1 MEIFGIGFFEIVAV
15 LLLAAIIFGP
25 HRLPELAGQ
34 MGRAVRELREYA
46 RDFRDE
52 YLVDFEEAKEEYLE
66 IRHELQTEGE
76 EFKAE
81 LKEADSDIR
90 SSLKEV
96 EGDTQEALAEAKG
109 AETPTAAAARSR
121 AAAAKPGQKATVPGS
136 PAATESDAGRR
147 GRRVRRRTQ
156 QAPVARPSNV
166 ISLQRRRGGD
176 S

>member
-15 LLLAAIIFGP
+15 LLLAGIIFGP

-66 IRHELQTEGE
+66 IRHELQAEGQ
-76 EFKAE
+76 EFQAE
-81 LKEADSDIR
+81 MQEADAEIR
-90 SSLKEV
+90 SSLKEI
-96 EGDTQEALAEAKG
+96 EEETQEAVAEVKHDGPPASARARSQAAATKQAPSG
-109 AETPTAAAARSR
+109 PKPSPTAGE
-121 AAAAKPGQKATVPGS
+121 K
-136 PAATESDAGRR
+136 DAQSHS
-147 GRRVRRRTQ
+147 RRVRRRTQ

-166 ISLQRRRGGD
+166 ISLQRRREGD

>member
-52 YLVDFEEAKEEYLE
+52 YLVDFEEVKEEYLE
-66 IRHELQTEGE
+66 IRHELQTEGQ
-76 EFKAE
+76 EFQAE
-81 LKEADSDIR
+81 LEAADSDIR
-90 SSLKEV
+90 ASLKEI
-96 EGDTQEALAEAKG
+96 EGDTQQAITEAKRG
-109 AETPTAAAARSR
+109 EAKDSARTDSKAERVVR
-121 AAAAKPGQKATVPGS
+121 AQEE
-136 PAATESDAGRR
+136 AATTAREPTRSGVGRR
-147 GRRVRRRTQ
+147 GRTVRRRTQ

-166 ISLQRRRGGD
+166 ISLHRRRGKE

>member
-15 LLLAAIIFGP
+15 MLLAAIIFGP

-66 IRHELQTEGE
+66 IRHELQAEGQ
-76 EFKAE
+76 EFQAE
-81 LKEADSDIR
+81 LKEADAEIR
-90 SSLKEV
+90 TSLKEI
-96 EGDTQEALAEAKG
+96 EGETQEAIAEVKG
-109 AETPTAAAARSR
+109 AEAPAGASAASR
-121 AAAAKPGQKATVPGS
+121 GAAKPGPVTTKASTAPAPGE
-136 PAATESDAGRR
+136 AARR
-147 GRRVRRRTQ
+147 SRRVRRRSQ

-166 ISLQRRRGGD
+166 ISLQRRRGED